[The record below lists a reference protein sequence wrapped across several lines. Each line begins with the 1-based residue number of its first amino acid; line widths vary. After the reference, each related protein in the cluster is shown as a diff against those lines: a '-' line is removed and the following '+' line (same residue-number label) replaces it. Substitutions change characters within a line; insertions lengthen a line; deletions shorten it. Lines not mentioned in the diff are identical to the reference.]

1 MSSDDGWKELSTPD
15 PRSRAR
21 DSRAR
26 NEKPRRLPETLRR
39 SPFGRLARTHAFN
52 AAGDGALALA
62 LAGSIF
68 FSIDP
73 SDARWRVALYL
84 VCTVAPFAVVT
95 PLIGPALDRV
105 KGGRRAM
112 VIVALGLRS
121 VIAFLLIAHTDTL
134 WLFPLA
140 FALLILQKAYSI
152 AKSALVPRLV
162 ENQNEL
168 VEANSKLAL
177 ISGLSGAVGAGIGGF
192 FSLFGGPGWSAAVA
206 CAIFAIGVVNALRL
220 PKVAVAETPIEA
232 EEKEDLRSR
241 GITLA
246 AGAMAALRGAV
257 GFVTFLLAFE
267 LRGGEDGIDTTG
279 FGATAGA
286 VTGLAR
292 DLPIIDITGV
302 PGAPVWYFGLVAAAA
317 GASALAGARYAP
329 RLRELYPEENILLG
343 VLMIALV
350 ASLVASWAGDLFG
363 AVLIAGAI
371 GMAAATGKLVFD
383 AIVQRDAPAANW
395 GRSFASFEARF
406 QLSWAIGAF
415 VPAVVPL
422 SGRASIGY
430 LLVSLVAAVAGL
442 WFFFGSRGTKLPSRP
457 SRRKANDVT
466 LSDDELRPSRP
477 RPPAG
482 TSEVMARYGGAVAA
496 PKGAVPQF
504 EPTQEFEATTA
515 LESTTLEDATV
526 PIEAHTIE
534 PVDDT
539 WSEDNAGPVVSS
551 SDGVEVDPDSFGWS

>member
-1 MSSDDGWKELSTPD
+1 MSEADGWKELGQPD
-15 PRSRAR
+15 PRARAR
-21 DSRAR
+21 AA
-26 NEKPRRLPETLRR
+26 KPRKLPETLRR

-112 VIVALGLRS
+112 IIGALGLRS
-121 VIAFLLIAHTDTL
+121 VLAVLLISHTDTL
-134 WLFPLA
+134 WLFPEA
-140 FALLILQKAYSI
+140 FGLLILQKAYGI

-162 ENQNEL
+162 DDQNEL

-177 ISGLSGAVGAGIGGF
+177 ISGISGAIGAAIGGF

-206 CAIFAIGVVNALRL
+206 AVIFAIGVANALRL
-220 PKVAVAETPIEA
+220 PKVAVAELPIAA

-267 LRGGEDGIDTTG
+267 LRGGADGIDTTG
-279 FGATAGA
+279 FGAAAGA
-286 VTGLAR
+286 TTGLTR
-292 DLPIIDITGV
+292 GLPVIDITGV
-302 PGAPVWYFGLVAAAA
+302 PGAPVWHFGLVAAAA
-317 GASALAGARYAP
+317 GASALAGARFAP
-329 RLRELYPEENILLG
+329 RLREQYPEENILLG
-343 VLMIALV
+343 VLMIALS
-350 ASLVASWAGDLFG
+350 AALVAAWAGDLFG
-363 AVLIAGAI
+363 AVLMAAAI

-395 GRSFASFEARF
+395 GRSFARFEARF
-406 QLSWAIGAF
+406 QLSWAVGAF
-415 VPAVVPL
+415 LPAVFPFA
-422 SGRASIGY
+422 GRASIGY
-430 LLVSLVAAVAGL
+430 LVVAVVVAL
-442 WFFFGSRGTKLPSRP
+442 AASWYFFGSRGGTLPSRP
-457 SRRKANDVT
+457 SRRKNDDVT
-466 LSDDELRPSRP
+466 LSDDDLRPSLP
-477 RPPAG
+477 KPPAG
-482 TSEVMARYGGAVAA
+482 TSEVMARFGGVAA
-496 PKGAVPQF
+496 GANRTVPQF
-504 EPTQEFEATTA
+504 EPTQEFEAA
-515 LESTTLEDATV
+515 PGAIAEHE
-526 PIEAHTIE
+526 E

-539 WSEDNAGPVVSS
+539 WSENNAAPIVSS
-551 SDGVEVDPDSFGWS
+551 ADGVEVDPDSYGWQ

>member
-1 MSSDDGWKELSTPD
+1 MNQPDGWRELNAPKRRARAGSASTP
-15 PRSRAR
+15 R
-21 DSRAR
+21 
-26 NEKPRRLPETLRR
+26 KLPETLRR

-52 AAGDGALALA
+52 GAGDGALALA

-112 VIVALGLRS
+112 IIGALGLRS
-121 VIAFLLIAHTDTL
+121 VLAFLMIGHTDTL
-134 WLFPLA
+134 WLFPEA
-140 FALLILQKAYSI
+140 FGVLILQKAYGI

-162 ENQNEL
+162 DDTEEL

-177 ISGLSGAVGAGIGGF
+177 ISGLSGAVGAALGGF
-192 FSLFGGPGWSAAVA
+192 FSLFGGPGWAAGVA
-206 CAIFAIGVVNALRL
+206 CAIFAFGVINALRL
-220 PKVAVAETPIEA
+220 PKVVVAEQPIEA

-246 AGAMAALRGAV
+246 AGAMGALRAAV

-267 LRGGEDGIDTTG
+267 LRGGEDGISMSG
-279 FGATAGA
+279 FGSSSGA
-286 VTGLAR
+286 ATGLFNGL
-292 DLPIIDITGV
+292 DIVDITGV
-302 PGAPVWYFGLVAAAA
+302 PGAPVWHFGLVAAAA

-329 RLRELYPEENILLG
+329 RLRAQFPEENILLG
-343 VLMIALV
+343 VLLLAMMSALV
-350 ASLVASWAGDLFG
+350 AGWAGDLFG

-395 GRSFASFEARF
+395 GRSFARFEARF
-406 QLSWAIGAF
+406 QLSWAFGAF
-415 VPAVVPL
+415 VPAVAPL
-422 SGRASIGY
+422 AGRASIGY
-430 LLVSLVAAVAGL
+430 LVVGIGLAIAGL
-442 WFFFGSRGTKLPSRP
+442 SYFFGSRGASVPT
-457 SRRKANDVT
+457 RRKAPTETIT
-466 LSDDELRPSRP
+466 LSDDDLRPSRP

-482 TSEVMARYGGAVAA
+482 MSEIMAKYGTKDSALNRT
-496 PKGAVPQF
+496 VPQF
-504 EPTQEFEATTA
+504 EPTQE
-515 LESTTLEDATV
+515 LEVT
-526 PIEAHTIE
+526 
-534 PVDDT
+534 
-539 WSEDNAGPVVSS
+539 GPTGSA
-551 SDGVEVDPDSFGWS
+551 EPDSDAVDWK